1 MVGRLPSGGDI
12 GRIFPQMGA
21 KTESTKDKVVNFF
34 RAQTKDSAP
43 VPRLL
48 SAIKEAKANIPT
60 FDSFHASMRL
70 DNDSLKALKNQA
82 GDFAAI
88 ASSALSSVKTALSNL
103 VNSSREQ
110 LEAQDKIQSNNPLY
124 TTGNAEAQLQE
135 KFAAIR
141 IKDPKDPKF
150 TGSIRAPLLRF
161 TPTDDPNKFQAHSIE
176 MNKDKKIQM
185 MMREITINQNGK
197 YSMVMD
203 GKEKEFDKLEGIIYE
218 INGKMPTT
226 EQIRSA

>member
-1 MVGRLPSGGDI
+1 
-12 GRIFPQMGA
+12 MGA

-103 VNSSREQ
+103 VNSSENSWKLKIKYKATIHSTQQVMLKLNYKKNLQ
-110 LEAQDKIQSNNPLY
+110 LFELKIQKTQNSP
-124 TTGNAEAQLQE
+124 AQ
-135 KFAAIR
+135 FALHCFA
-141 IKDPKDPKF
+141 
-150 TGSIRAPLLRF
+150 LRLRMTQTNF
-161 TPTDDPNKFQAHSIE
+161 KPI
-176 MNKDKKIQM
+176 
-185 MMREITINQNGK
+185 
-197 YSMVMD
+197 V
-203 GKEKEFDKLEGIIYE
+203 
-218 INGKMPTT
+218 
-226 EQIRSA
+226 